1 MKKTENYGKLFS
13 SIAKEWKWMFRYI
26 RRYKYILVLY
36 IILGLFASAMSL
48 GTSVASKFLIDAV
61 VQHSRSDLPKYICL
75 AVGLAVFQ
83 YVFQALSSWLT
94 AVVSSKVNNEIRQ
107 EIYTHI
113 ISAEWEDIGAFH
125 SGDLLNRLEGDAS
138 TVSSGVIGFI
148 PSVFTR
154 TAQFF
159 GAFAIVFYYDKTMAF
174 LALMSAPFLF
184 FSSRF
189 LLKNIR
195 KFNRKSRELNG
206 KILSYSE
213 ESMQNLQT
221 VKAFDLTRQYSEN
234 FRALLEE
241 YRSTRLAYDKFSIL
255 TTLCLSL
262 LGMIVSYSCYG
273 WGIYRLWQGAIS
285 FGTMTM
291 FLQISGSLTSSF
303 SALASLAPTAVS
315 VATAAGRIM
324 EVTCFNK
331 ESDGDSEMALEIL
344 GESERTGVEL
354 VFDGVSFAYRDSED
368 SVLNDVSIFAK
379 PGETIALVGP
389 SGEGKTTVLKLILG
403 IVKPSGGRIYLK
415 SESGKTIDVSD
426 STRRFCSYVPQEV
439 NMFSGTVAEN
449 LRMVCPEAN
458 DEQLIEALKAADL
471 ADFVL
476 SLPDGLNSVVEENG
490 ANFSRGQLQRLAIAR
505 ALLKNS
511 LILIMDETTSALDI
525 ETEGRV
531 LKNIM
536 IADPARIC
544 IITTHRKSMLKYC
557 DRVYEINSEGK
568 VEEKQQRNGQSE
580 SKR

>member
-1 MKKTENYGKLFS
+1 MKKAKNYETLFRS
-13 SIAKEWKWMFRYI
+13 MAKEWKWMFGYI
-26 RRYKYILVLY
+26 KRYKYILVLY

-48 GTSVASKFLIDAV
+48 GASVASKYLIDAV
-61 VQHSRSDLPKYICL
+61 VQHSRSELTKYVCL

-83 YVFQALSSWLT
+83 CVFQALSSWLT
-94 AVVSSKVNNEIRQ
+94 SVVSSRVNNEIRQ
-107 EIYTHI
+107 EIYSHI
-113 ISAEWEDIGAFH
+113 ISAKWEDIGAFH

-138 TVSSGVIGFI
+138 TVSSGVIGFV

-154 TAQFF
+154 AAQFF
-159 GAFAIVFYYDKTMAF
+159 GSFAIVFYYDKTMAF

-189 LLKNIR
+189 LLKTIR
-195 KFNRKSRELNG
+195 KYNRKSRELNG

-221 VKAFDLTRQYSEN
+221 VKAFDLTKQYAEN
-234 FRALLEE
+234 FRTLLEE
-241 YRSTRLAYDKFSIL
+241 YRKTRLAYDKFSIL

-262 LGMIVSYSCYG
+262 LGMVVSYSCYG

-315 VATAAGRIM
+315 TATAAGRIM
-324 EVTCFNK
+324 EVTCFDEENDADR
-331 ESDGDSEMALEIL
+331 ERAVEIL
-344 GESERTGVEL
+344 EESSKTGVEL
-354 VFDGVSFAYRDSED
+354 VFDDVSFSYRDSETP
-368 SVLNDVSIFAK
+368 VLNEVSLCAK

-403 IVKPSGGRIYLK
+403 IVKPSCGRIYLK
-415 SESGKTIDVSD
+415 AESGNTIDVSD
-426 STRRFCSYVPQEV
+426 STRRFCSYVPQDV
-439 NMFSGTVAEN
+439 NVFSGTVAEN
-449 LRMVCPEAN
+449 LRLVCPEADDN
-458 DEQLIEALKAADL
+458 QLIDALKAADL
-471 ADFVL
+471 ADYIL

-490 ANFSRGQLQRLAIAR
+490 ANFSQGQLQRLAIAR
-505 ALLKNS
+505 ALLKDS
-511 LILIMDETTSALDI
+511 MILIMDETTSALDI
-525 ETEGRV
+525 DTEARV

-557 DRVYEINSEGK
+557 DRIYKINSDGK
-568 VEEKQQRNGQSE
+568 MAENQ
-580 SKR
+580 

>member
-1 MKKTENYGKLFS
+1 MKKAKNYETLFRS
-13 SIAKEWKWMFRYI
+13 MAKEWKWMFGYI
-26 RRYKYILVLY
+26 KRYKYILVLY

-48 GTSVASKFLIDAV
+48 GASVASKYLIDAV
-61 VQHSRSDLPKYICL
+61 VQHSRSELAKYVCL

-83 YVFQALSSWLT
+83 CVFQALSSWLT
-94 AVVSSKVNNEIRQ
+94 SVVSSRVNNEIRQ
-107 EIYTHI
+107 EIYSHI
-113 ISAEWEDIGAFH
+113 ISAKWEDIGAFH

-138 TVSSGVIGFI
+138 TVSSGVIGFV

-154 TAQFF
+154 SAQFF
-159 GAFAIVFYYDKTMAF
+159 GSFVIVFYYDKTMAF

-189 LLKNIR
+189 LLKTIR
-195 KFNRKSRELNG
+195 KYNRKSRELNG

-221 VKAFDLTRQYSEN
+221 VKAFDLTKQYAEN
-234 FRALLEE
+234 FRTLLEE
-241 YRSTRLAYDKFSIL
+241 YRKTRLAYDKFSIL

-262 LGMIVSYSCYG
+262 LGMVVSYSCYG

-303 SALASLAPTAVS
+303 RALASLAPTAVS
-315 VATAAGRIM
+315 TATAAGRIM
-324 EVTCFNK
+324 EVTCFDEENDADR
-331 ESDGDSEMALEIL
+331 ERAVEIL
-344 GESERTGVEL
+344 EESSKTGVEL
-354 VFDGVSFAYRDSED
+354 VFDDVSFSYRDSETP
-368 SVLNDVSIFAK
+368 VLNEVSLCAK

-403 IVKPSGGRIYLK
+403 IVKPSCGRIYLK
-415 SESGKTIDVSD
+415 AESGNTIDVSD
-426 STRRFCSYVPQEV
+426 STRRFCSYVPQDV
-439 NMFSGTVAEN
+439 NVFSGTVAEN
-449 LRMVCPEAN
+449 LRLVCPEADDN
-458 DEQLIEALKAADL
+458 QLIDALKAADL
-471 ADFVL
+471 ADYIL

-490 ANFSRGQLQRLAIAR
+490 ANFSQGQLQRLAIAR
-505 ALLKNS
+505 ALLKDS
-511 LILIMDETTSALDI
+511 MILIMDETTSALDI
-525 ETEGRV
+525 DTEARV

-557 DRVYEINSEGK
+557 DRIYKIKSDGK
-568 VEEKQQRNGQSE
+568 MAENQ
-580 SKR
+580 

>member
-1 MKKTENYGKLFS
+1 MKKAKNYETLFRS
-13 SIAKEWKWMFRYI
+13 MAKEWKWMFGYI
-26 RRYKYILVLY
+26 KRYKYILVLY

-48 GTSVASKFLIDAV
+48 GASVASKYLIDAV
-61 VQHSRSDLPKYICL
+61 VQHSRSELKKYVCL

-83 YVFQALSSWLT
+83 CVFQALSSWLT
-94 AVVSSKVNNEIRQ
+94 SVVSSRVNNEIRQ
-107 EIYTHI
+107 EIYSHI

-138 TVSSGVIGFI
+138 TVSSGVIGFV

-154 TAQFF
+154 SAQFF
-159 GAFAIVFYYDKTMAF
+159 GSFAIVFYYDKTMAF

-189 LLKNIR
+189 LLKTIR
-195 KFNRKSRELNG
+195 KYNRKSRELNG

-221 VKAFDLTRQYSEN
+221 VKAFDLTKQYAEN
-234 FRALLEE
+234 FRTLLEE
-241 YRSTRLAYDKFSIL
+241 YRKTRLAYDKFSIL

-262 LGMIVSYSCYG
+262 LGMVVSYSCYG

-315 VATAAGRIM
+315 TATAAGRIM
-324 EVTCFNK
+324 EVTCFDEENDADR
-331 ESDGDSEMALEIL
+331 ERAVEIL
-344 GESERTGVEL
+344 EESSKTGVEL
-354 VFDGVSFAYRDSED
+354 VFDDVSFSYRDSETP
-368 SVLNDVSIFAK
+368 VLNEVSLCAK

-403 IVKPSGGRIYLK
+403 IVKPSCGRIYLK
-415 SESGKTIDVSD
+415 AESGNTIDVSD
-426 STRRFCSYVPQEV
+426 STRRFCSYVPQDV
-439 NMFSGTVAEN
+439 NVFSGTVAEN
-449 LRMVCPEAN
+449 LRLVCPEADDN
-458 DEQLIEALKAADL
+458 QLIDALKAADL
-471 ADFVL
+471 ADYIL

-490 ANFSRGQLQRLAIAR
+490 ANFSQGQLQRLAIAR
-505 ALLKNS
+505 ALLKDS
-511 LILIMDETTSALDI
+511 MILIMDETTSALDI
-525 ETEGRV
+525 DTEARV

-557 DRVYEINSEGK
+557 DRIYKINSDGK
-568 VEEKQQRNGQSE
+568 MAENQ
-580 SKR
+580 

>member
-1 MKKTENYGKLFS
+1 MKKAKNYETLFRS
-13 SIAKEWKWMFRYI
+13 MAKEWKWMFGYI
-26 RRYKYILVLY
+26 KRYKYILVLY

-48 GTSVASKFLIDAV
+48 GASVASKYLIDAV
-61 VQHSRSDLPKYICL
+61 VQHSRSELTKYVCL

-83 YVFQALSSWLT
+83 CVFQALSSWLT
-94 AVVSSKVNNEIRQ
+94 SVVSSRVNNEIRQ
-107 EIYTHI
+107 EIYSHI

-138 TVSSGVIGFI
+138 TVSSGVIGFV

-154 TAQFF
+154 SAQFF
-159 GAFAIVFYYDKTMAF
+159 GSFVIVFYYDKTMAF

-189 LLKNIR
+189 LLKTIR
-195 KFNRKSRELNG
+195 KYNRKSRELNG

-221 VKAFDLTRQYSEN
+221 VKAFDLTKQYAEN
-234 FRALLEE
+234 FRTLLEE
-241 YRSTRLAYDKFSIL
+241 YRKTRLAYDKFSIL

-262 LGMIVSYSCYG
+262 LGMVVSYSCYG

-303 SALASLAPTAVS
+303 RALASLAPTAVS
-315 VATAAGRIM
+315 TATAAGRIM
-324 EVTCFNK
+324 EVTCFDEENDADR
-331 ESDGDSEMALEIL
+331 ERAVEIL
-344 GESERTGVEL
+344 EESSKTGVEL
-354 VFDGVSFAYRDSED
+354 VFDDVSFSYRDSETP
-368 SVLNDVSIFAK
+368 VLNEVSLCAK

-403 IVKPSGGRIYLK
+403 IVKPSRGRIYLK
-415 SESGKTIDVSD
+415 AESGNTIDVSD
-426 STRRFCSYVPQEV
+426 STRRFCSYVPQDV
-439 NMFSGTVAEN
+439 NVFSGTVAEN
-449 LRMVCPEAN
+449 LRLVCPDADDN
-458 DEQLIEALKAADL
+458 QLIDALKAADL
-471 ADFVL
+471 ADYIL

-490 ANFSRGQLQRLAIAR
+490 ANFSQGQLQRLAIAR
-505 ALLKNS
+505 ALLKDS
-511 LILIMDETTSALDI
+511 MILIMDETTSALDI
-525 ETEGRV
+525 DTEARV

-557 DRVYEINSEGK
+557 DRIYKIKSDGK
-568 VEEKQQRNGQSE
+568 MAENQ
-580 SKR
+580 

>member
-1 MKKTENYGKLFS
+1 MKKAKNYETLFRS
-13 SIAKEWKWMFRYI
+13 MAKEWKWMFGYI
-26 RRYKYILVLY
+26 KRYKYILVLY

-48 GTSVASKFLIDAV
+48 GASVASKYLIDAV
-61 VQHSRSDLPKYICL
+61 VQHSRSELTKYVCL

-83 YVFQALSSWLT
+83 CVFQALSSWLT
-94 AVVSSKVNNEIRQ
+94 SVVSSRVNNEIRQ
-107 EIYTHI
+107 EIYSHI

-138 TVSSGVIGFI
+138 TVSSGVIGFV

-154 TAQFF
+154 SAQFF
-159 GAFAIVFYYDKTMAF
+159 GSFVIVFYYDKTMAF

-189 LLKNIR
+189 LLKTIR
-195 KFNRKSRELNG
+195 KYNRKSRELNG

-221 VKAFDLTRQYSEN
+221 IKAFDLTKQYAEN
-234 FRALLEE
+234 FRTLLEE
-241 YRSTRLAYDKFSIL
+241 YRKTRLAYDKFSIL

-262 LGMIVSYSCYG
+262 LGMVVSYSCYG

-303 SALASLAPTAVS
+303 RALASLAPTAVS
-315 VATAAGRIM
+315 TATAAGRIM
-324 EVTCFNK
+324 EVTCFDEENDADR
-331 ESDGDSEMALEIL
+331 ERAVEIL
-344 GESERTGVEL
+344 EESSKTGVEL
-354 VFDGVSFAYRDSED
+354 VFDDVSFSYRDSETP
-368 SVLNDVSIFAK
+368 VLNEVSLCAK

-403 IVKPSGGRIYLK
+403 IVKPSRGRIYLK
-415 SESGKTIDVSD
+415 AESGNTIDVSD
-426 STRRFCSYVPQEV
+426 STRRFCSYVPQDV
-439 NMFSGTVAEN
+439 NVFSGTVAEN
-449 LRMVCPEAN
+449 LRLVCPDADDN
-458 DEQLIEALKAADL
+458 QLIDALKAADL
-471 ADFVL
+471 ADYIL

-490 ANFSRGQLQRLAIAR
+490 ANFSQGQLQRLAIAR
-505 ALLKNS
+505 ALLKDS
-511 LILIMDETTSALDI
+511 MILIMDETTSALDI
-525 ETEGRV
+525 DTEARV

-557 DRVYEINSEGK
+557 DRIYKINSDGK
-568 VEEKQQRNGQSE
+568 MAENQ
-580 SKR
+580 